1 MTIEGV
7 PEGWEVVRHG
17 LPKMGEWYV
26 RTDGGSIREAMVD
39 FARDHVLIVR
49 KIEKPKRYRPFASAE
64 EFRPHKDRWIVINGK
79 HCPEMFLS
87 DDDLG
92 DSYRI
97 AGFNEN
103 SVCVYV
109 GWCTYEAAFGCMMF
123 DDGSPFGIEVTE

>member
-7 PEGWEVVRHG
+7 PEGWELVRLG
-17 LPKMGEWYV
+17 SAKRGEWYMLK
-26 RTDGGSIREAMVD
+26 DGSIRCAQ
-39 FARDHVLIVR
+39 ANHVRGLFDPIVR
-49 KIEKPKRYRPFASAE
+49 KIEKTRRYRPFASAE